1 MAWIRKWGEF
11 VDYNTFV
18 YVYIYMYVCM
28 FGSWKY
34 VLLDDSK
41 RRVFDEHARELLKAN
56 DYLNIYFGIWE
67 ENIFTE

>member
-1 MAWIRKWGEF
+1 
-11 VDYNTFV
+11 
-18 YVYIYMYVCM
+18 MYVCM

-56 DYLNIYFGIWE
+56 DYLNIYFGILE